1 MSISIII
8 SVYNEELNIENTY
21 KKLIKAIKFVK
32 LINYEIIIVNDG
44 SNDNSLKIIK
54 RIIKKNK
61 KNLLINNHKN
71 LGLSLSVFKAF
82 KRAKKEFVWWLPSDD
97 NLNYKEISK
106 VINNYSNLDFM
117 LTKHI
122 IKRPFFREF
131 ISNGFT
137 TLVNI
142 IFFLKV
148 PYYNSLFL
156 VKRKIL
162 KKIKIKSKSQ
172 FWQAELTIKLL
183 GTTNNY
189 EIKTLKL
196 TERKKGTSKIF
207 NFKQFLF
214 TITDLLKFRFGLN

>member
-1 MSISIII
+1 MSISFIIP
-8 SVYNEELNIENTY
+8 VYNEESNIENTY
-21 KKLIKAIKFVK
+21 KNLIKAIKFVK
-32 LINYEIIIVNDG
+32 LINYEIIFVNDG

-61 KNLLINNHKN
+61 KNLLINNYKN
-71 LGLSLSVFKAF
+71 LGLSLSVFKAM

-106 VINNYSNLDFM
+106 VINNYSNLDFI

-122 IKRPFFREF
+122 MNRPIFREF

-142 IFFLKV
+142 IFFLRV
-148 PYYNSLFL
+148 PYYNSLFFI
-156 VKRKIL
+156 KRKIL
-162 KKIKIKSKSQ
+162 KKIKVKSKSQ
-172 FWQAELTIKLL
+172 FWMAELTIKLL
-183 GTTNNY
+183 RTTNNY
-189 EIKTLKL
+189 EIRTLKL
-196 TERKKGTSKIF
+196 IERKKGTSNIF